1 MNPSER
7 GWLEKYLQYRSSTP
21 IEFDQ
26 QLILNE
32 DKLLYKIVQPTGLLY
47 GHPLHSPTLRH
58 PKEQRWNSFG
68 KMKVVL
74 LESFL
79 HSAVLKTAHRPDSI
93 SAWEDFYLETGKSI
107 GHFYTALNPEK
118 HKKSFFFGTRKIR
131 DDFKY
136 AENALR
142 KNLFLRSRWD
152 YFWASLFQNSLLF
165 LDTYYFGEWKAGR
178 FHNIKWHK
186 DAIKIMV
193 LKVLAAA
200 AHSNNLIEREER
212 NMFFSFL
219 SSANLTKGHEKLL
232 KEAFRDGIT
241 VEQIDLRQ
249 ADTWLLKKYV
259 LELAVLMIWSDQKVE
274 IKEKAFLLKL
284 SSFLGFSEMDLEVS
298 LIAIES
304 FVIENWKE
312 VYFLQSKHSY
322 QVIGETILTRLKF
335 IVDKNKE
342 ILKVGFEQS
351 AELLHL
357 VDKSNQN
364 QLSQEEKEKVRV
376 AILTVL
382 KTVPEL
388 VIIALP
394 NTFLTLPVLLKILPK
409 EFFLANF
416 LD

>member
-21 IEFDQ
+21 I
-26 QLILNE
+26 QLDRQIILNE

-58 PKEQRWNSFG
+58 PKEQRWNSLG

-79 HSAVLKTAHRPDSI
+79 HSAVLKTQDKPTSI
-93 SAWEDFYLETGKSI
+93 PEWEHFYIETGKSI
-107 GHFYTALNPEK
+107 GHFYATLNPEK
-118 HKKSFFFGTRKIR
+118 HKKSFFSILEKTR

-136 AENALR
+136 AEDALR
-142 KNLFLRSRWD
+142 KNLFLKSRWD
-152 YFWASLFQNSLLF
+152 YFWSSLFQNSLLF

-200 AHSNNLIEREER
+200 AHANNLIKREER

-232 KEAFRDGIT
+232 KAAFRDGIT
-241 VEQIDLRQ
+241 LEQIDLRQ

-259 LELAVLMIWSDQKVE
+259 LELAVLMIWSDQKVAL
-274 IKEKAFLLKL
+274 KERAFLLKL
-284 SSFLGFSEMDLEVS
+284 AALLGFSEIDLEVS

-335 IVDKNKE
+335 VADKNKE
-342 ILKVGFEQS
+342 ALVLAFQQSKEILQ
-351 AELLHL
+351 LLE
-357 VDKSNQN
+357 KSKQN
-364 QLSQEEKEKVRV
+364 KLGEEEKENLRIQIID
-376 AILTVL
+376 IL
-382 KTVPEL
+382 KRMPEL

-394 NTFLTLPVLLKILPK
+394 DTFLTLAVLLKIIPK
-409 EFFLANF
+409 ELFPTSF